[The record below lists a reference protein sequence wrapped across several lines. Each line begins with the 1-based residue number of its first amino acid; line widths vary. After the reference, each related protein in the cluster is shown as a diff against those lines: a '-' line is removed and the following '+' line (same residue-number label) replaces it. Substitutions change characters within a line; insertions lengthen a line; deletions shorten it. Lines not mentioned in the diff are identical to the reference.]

1 MKLNFIADRAKNK
14 KLSLSKAA
22 ARTKRLFLT
31 KIAAAFCGALACAA
45 LFSCQKVPEMTLEE
59 IAEAREKSS
68 REFFTATKSKPYKGQ
83 DFVPG
88 QVGGVW
94 NDVCMSDPKT
104 FNILVAERDGQS
116 AGIMGQTTDW
126 LFDYDYEKREW
137 IPRCAYF
144 MIESDQAS
152 DTLTV
157 HVTLR
162 DGLYWSFVNSDKKI
176 PVTSDDIVWWYD
188 EVSGD
193 ERFQSSAYSGQFVT
207 MADGESRRIKAVKI
221 DDKNFDF
228 VFPRIVADPL
238 LATNDSFKPSWIYK
252 KAKEDGGV
260 EGVKN
265 LFGIDSDVQTIP
277 SMGMWFIESYS
288 PGQRLVFAR
297 NADYWQKDSA
307 GNAIPYPQKMV
318 MQIVGDQNTSY
329 LLFTQGKLETY
340 SPTPEN
346 LDDVIRGQ
354 EGGYTVFNADGS
366 VGAQLWSF
374 NQNPKNR
381 AEPFYDWFCKKE
393 FRQAMSSLLNRD
405 RIIAQTYR
413 GLAYPK
419 YDFFPDG
426 NPFYNPDIQLE
437 YKFDLKKA
445 EALLNKIGFERGAD
459 GRMLDHKKR
468 PVEFDL
474 AIASSANTS
483 NDIAQIISD
492 EAKKLGIK
500 VNVRQTD
507 FQKMVESLT
516 ATFDWQS
523 IIIGLGAN
531 LFPSQGSN
539 VWPSSGNLHLW
550 HPYQQKPATAWEA
563 RCDFLYNEG
572 SYTADKLAAQKIWD
586 EYQRLILEECPI
598 IYLVR
603 PASFYAIRNRWN
615 LSNFYY
621 DNLNGAKTDWVWLAE

>member
-1 MKLNFIADRAKNK
+1 MQRFFVAL
-14 KLSLSKAA
+14 
-22 ARTKRLFLT
+22 
-31 KIAAAFCGALACAA
+31 CGAAICAV
-45 LFSCQKVPEMTLEE
+45 LCSCQKVPEMTLEE

-83 DFVPG
+83 EFVPG
-88 QVGGVW
+88 LVGGEW
-94 NDVCMSDPKT
+94 NDVCMADPKT
-104 FNILVAERDGQS
+104 FNYLVAERDAQS
-116 AGIMGQTTDW
+116 AGIMAQTSDW
-126 LFDYDYEKREW
+126 LFDYDYQKREW
-137 IPRCAYF
+137 VPNCAF
-144 MIESDQAS
+144 FEIEADESRDI
-152 DTLTV
+152 LTV
-157 HVTLR
+157 HVRLR
-162 DGLYWSFVNSDKKI
+162 DGLYWSYINSDKKI

-207 MADGESRRIKAVKI
+207 MPDGSVSRIKAVKI

-238 LATNDSFKPSWIYK
+238 LATNESFKPCWLYK
-252 KAKEDGGV
+252 KAKEEGGV

-265 LFGIDSDVQTIP
+265 LFGIDSDVKSLP

-288 PGQRLVFAR
+288 PGQRLVFSR
-297 NADYWQKDSA
+297 NENYWKKDSREVSV
-307 GNAIPYPQKMV
+307 PYPQKMT

-329 LLFTQGKLETY
+329 LLFTQGKMETY
-340 SPTPEN
+340 SPNPEN
-346 LDDVIRGQ
+346 LDDVIRNQ
-354 EGGYTVFNADGS
+354 ADDYTVFNADGS
-366 VGAQLWSF
+366 LGAQLWSF

-381 AEPFYDWFCKKE
+381 AEPFYEWFCKKE
-393 FRQAMSSLLNRD
+393 FRQAMSCLLNRD

-419 YDFFPDG
+419 YDFFPNG
-426 NPFYNPDIQLE
+426 NPFYNPDIELE
-437 YKFDLKKA
+437 YKFDAAKA
-445 EALLNKIGFERGAD
+445 ESLLKKIGFERDASGTM
-459 GRMLDHKKR
+459 RDHKKR

-474 AIASSANTS
+474 TIASTANTS

-492 EAKKLGIK
+492 ECKKVGIK

-539 VWPSSGNLHLW
+539 VWPSNGNLHLW
-550 HPYQQKPATAWEA
+550 HPFQQKPVTEWEA
-563 RCDFLYNEG
+563 RCDHLYNEG
-572 SYTADKLAAQKIWD
+572 SYTSDKAAAQKIWD

-603 PASFYAIRNRWN
+603 PATFYAIRNRWN
-615 LSNFYY
+615 LSNFYF
-621 DNLNGAKTDWVWLAE
+621 DNLNGAKTEWVWLAD

>member
-1 MKLNFIADRAKNK
+1 MSFCLKKK
-14 KLSLSKAA
+14 KLSAA
-22 ARTKRLFLT
+22 
-31 KIAAAFCGALACAA
+31 ICALICAA
-45 LFSCQKVPEMTLEE
+45 LISSCKKVPEMTLEE
-59 IAEAREKSS
+59 IQEAREKSS
-68 REFFTATKSKPYKGQ
+68 REFFTSTKSKPYKGQ
-83 DFVPG
+83 EFIPG

-94 NDVCMSDPKT
+94 NETCSADPKT
-104 FNILVAERDGQS
+104 FNIFVAERDGQS
-116 AGIMGQTTDW
+116 AGIMDLTSDW
-126 LFDYDYEKREW
+126 LFEYDFSKREW
-137 IPRCAYF
+137 VPNCAF
-144 MIESDQAS
+144 FKIETDKEK
-152 DTLTV
+152 DVLIV
-157 HVTLR
+157 HVRLR
-162 DGLYWSFVNSDKKI
+162 DGLYWSFINSDKKI

-207 MADGESRRIKAVKI
+207 MRDGSSARIKAVKI

-238 LATNDSFKPSWIYK
+238 LATNDSFKPCWLYK
-252 KAKEDGGV
+252 KAKEEGGV

-265 LFGIDSDVQTIP
+265 LFGINADVQTIP
-277 SMGMWFIESYS
+277 SMGKWLIESYS
-288 PGQRLVFAR
+288 PGQRLVFRR
-297 NADYWQKDSA
+297 NKNYWKKDSS
-307 GNAIPYPQKMV
+307 GKSIPYPEQMS

-346 LDDVIRGQ
+346 LGDVIRSQGND
-354 EGGYTVFNADGS
+354 YTVFNAEGS

-374 NQNPKNR
+374 NQNPKNKG
-381 AEPFYDWFCKKE
+381 EVFYEWFCKKE
-393 FRQAMSSLLNRD
+393 FRQAMSCLLNRD

-413 GLAYPK
+413 GLASPK

-426 NPFYNPDIQLE
+426 NPFYNPEIQLE
-437 YKFDLKKA
+437 YKFDQKKA
-445 EALLNKIGFERGAD
+445 ETLLNKIGFSRDSSGT
-459 GRMLDHKKR
+459 MLDDKKR

-474 AIASSANTS
+474 TIASSANTS

-492 EAKKLGIK
+492 ECKKLGIK

-539 VWPSSGNLHLW
+539 VWPSNGNLHLW
-550 HPYQQKPATAWEA
+550 HPFQKKPATEWEA

-572 SYTADKLAAQKIWD
+572 SYTSDKAAAQKIWD

-603 PASFYAIRNRWN
+603 PSSFFAIRNRWN
-615 LSNFYY
+615 LSNFYF
-621 DNLNGAKTDWVWLAE
+621 DNLNGSETDWVWLAE